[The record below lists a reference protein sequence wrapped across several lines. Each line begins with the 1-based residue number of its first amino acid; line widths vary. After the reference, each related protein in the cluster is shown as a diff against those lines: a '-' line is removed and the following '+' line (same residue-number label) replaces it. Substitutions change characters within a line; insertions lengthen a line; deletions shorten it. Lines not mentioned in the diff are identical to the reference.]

1 MNNEEILKTIS
12 DAKILPVIRAPTV
25 DLARSA
31 TLALA
36 SGGIRVFEITLTIP
50 DAPRLIEELCAY
62 NLSQKGAPSLIG
74 AGTVLSADDALRCIE
89 SGAQFIVSPG
99 LDREMISLCKR
110 RSVPVFPGALTPTE
124 VISAHRAG
132 ADMVKIFPCS
142 AMGGASYLRALK
154 APLPH
159 VKLLPTGGVVLDN
172 MLDYLAAG
180 ASAVGVGTDLVN
192 LGLLEMEG
200 PEALTA
206 RARRFVEAL
215 ESSPL
220 DG

>member
-1 MNNEEILKTIS
+1 
-12 DAKILPVIRAPTV
+12 
-25 DLARSA
+25 
-31 TLALA
+31 
-36 SGGIRVFEITLTIP
+36 
-50 DAPRLIEELCAY
+50 
-62 NLSQKGAPSLIG
+62 
-74 AGTVLSADDALRCIE
+74 
-89 SGAQFIVSPG
+89 
-99 LDREMISLCKR
+99 
-110 RSVPVFPGALTPTE
+110 
-124 VISAHRAG
+124 
-132 ADMVKIFPCS
+132 MVKIFPCS